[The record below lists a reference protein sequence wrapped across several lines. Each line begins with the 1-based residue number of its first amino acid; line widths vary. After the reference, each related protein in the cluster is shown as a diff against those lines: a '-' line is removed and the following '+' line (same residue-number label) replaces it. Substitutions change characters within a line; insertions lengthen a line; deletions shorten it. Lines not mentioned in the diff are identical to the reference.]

1 MGVNFYIF
9 VIDLW
14 KILERLFRT
23 DEIFEL
29 AMKLISSDRCNFHF
43 LLMIRSIHLFLSPIL
58 RFILDLVLVLF
69 RF

>member
-1 MGVNFYIF
+1 MGVNFDIF
-9 VIDLW
+9 VMDLW
-14 KILERLFRT
+14 KILEGLFRT
-23 DEIFEL
+23 DEIFKL

-43 LLMIRSIHLFLSPIL
+43 LLMIRSIRLFLSPIL